1 MAVVKGGK
9 GGGGNDTAVEADN
22 REIRIEVDEEQI
34 QTYNRF
40 SREIRTE
47 VDEEQIQV
55 DKHIQHR
62 DPNRGRRR
70 TYSDSRFRADSKAD
84 ADKPEQ
90 NQTHN

>member
-1 MAVVKGGK
+1 WTRA
-9 GGGGNDTAVEADN
+9 DQADN
-22 REIRIEVDEEQI
+22 IEIRTEVDEE

-47 VDEEQIQV
+47 VDEEQIQ
-55 DKHIQHR
+55 HR

-70 TYSDSRFRADSKAD
+70 TYSDSRFGADSKAD